1 MPQTSVTDSLR
12 TKRQEKSFGGL
23 ASERARR
30 TRRRWRCST
39 AEKHHVSRG
48 VVPTKVLR
56 ITNNAHH
63 PSNNNNRR
71 VGITTMASKVSL
83 VTCLLVQVMEAGC
96 SNFSGFRRR
105 CSCSVLRRT
114 TRLRLLYECPPHLLL
129 LVSSLLD
136 FFLFRRNRRP
146 LRTRP
151 TSPSR
156 TKPKPPPPSPR
167 TKEETTKRRPTTP
180 KLRTPQRNPPLPP
193 RRNQQRPKATEMS
206 QPKGWIL
213 RLPRVL
219 LLPPK
224 RKDRKHAESACMWEI
239 WPGK

>member
-1 MPQTSVTDSLR
+1 MESRIRNATDQCYRLIAHKAPGKIFWRSC
-12 TKRQEKSFGGL
+12 Q
-23 ASERARR
+23 RARR

-136 FFLFRRNRRP
+136 FFSL
-146 LRTRP
+146 
-151 TSPSR
+151 
-156 TKPKPPPPSPR
+156 
-167 TKEETTKRRPTTP
+167 
-180 KLRTPQRNPPLPP
+180 
-193 RRNQQRPKATEMS
+193 
-206 QPKGWIL
+206 
-213 RLPRVL
+213 
-219 LLPPK
+219 
-224 RKDRKHAESACMWEI
+224 
-239 WPGK
+239 